1 MTLTTDD
8 LTYESTSR
16 TVKTGDLQLHY
27 HEAGAGDPLV
37 LLHGGGPGASAW
49 SNWKQNVAP
58 LAAHFR
64 VLAIDQPGYGRSDKP
79 VIKGG
84 MWEFYA
90 RAVRGLLDELGI
102 ERASFIGNSL
112 GGGTTL
118 KFAIDY
124 PERTDRLVLMGP
136 AGGMLP
142 ITSVWPS
149 EGLRTLMAFYAP
161 PGPSREKM
169 QAIIEALMYNPG
181 KVDPDVLEERY
192 QAAIDPEAMATAT
205 AVFKA
210 VQSGEPVLVAEE
222 LWRDVHRITNPTLLT
237 WGREDRVVPL
247 DSALFMT
254 RHMPNARLHVFP
266 NCGHWAQVEH
276 AREFERLVIDFLD
289 FGRAQKE
296 DGR

>member
-1 MTLTTDD
+1 MTLTIPG

-16 TVKTGDLQLHY
+16 TARVGDLTLHY
-27 HEAGAGDPLV
+27 HEAGEGLPLV

-49 SNWKQNVAP
+49 SNWKQNLP
-58 LAAHFR
+58 SLAGHFR
-64 VLAIDQPGYGRSDKP
+64 VLAVDQPGYGRSDKP
-79 VIKGG
+79 LIKGG

-90 RAVRGLLDELGI
+90 RAVRGLLDEIGL
-102 ERASFIGNSL
+102 EQASFIGNSL

-118 KFAIDY
+118 KFALDY
-124 PERTDRLVLMGP
+124 PDRTDRLVLMGP

-142 ITSVWPS
+142 ITSTWPS

-169 QAIIEALMYNPG
+169 QAIIEALMHNPG
-181 KVDPDVLEERY
+181 KVDPEVLEERY

-205 AVFKA
+205 AVFQA

-222 LWRDVHRITNPTLLT
+222 LWRDVHRIGHRTLIT
-237 WGREDRVVPL
+237 WGREDRVLPL
-247 DSALFMT
+247 DSALFMAKY
-254 RHMPNARLHVFP
+254 MPDARLHVFP

-276 AREFERLVIDFLD
+276 AGEFERLVIDFLKAD
-289 FGRAQKE
+289 R
-296 DGR
+296 